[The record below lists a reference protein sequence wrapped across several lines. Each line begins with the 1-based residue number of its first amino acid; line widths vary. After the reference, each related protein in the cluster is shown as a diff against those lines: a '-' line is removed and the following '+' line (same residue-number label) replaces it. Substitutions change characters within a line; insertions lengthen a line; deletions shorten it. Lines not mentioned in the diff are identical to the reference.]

1 MIICRTVN
9 DVQME
14 FELTNQELYLAFTEY
29 EHRSDVE
36 FVEGEFA
43 QREIEEFESLTD
55 DQLNDAIRNI
65 AYEKRR
71 QQVKYDYDESTAL
84 DIAIRW
90 YINTV
95 LPDIERGS

>member
-1 MIICRTVN
+1 MKICRTVN

-14 FELTNQELYLAFTEY
+14 FELTNQELYLAFEEY

-36 FVEGEFA
+36 FVECEIA

-71 QQVKYDYDESTAL
+71 QQVKYNYDESAAL

-90 YINTV
+90 YIHTV